1 MASWGLRLR
10 GKSTR
15 WHTRTFPK
23 LLTLARFALARSV
36 RVLGALERCGRGAVE
51 IGELEQKQAV
61 MEQC

>member
-1 MASWGLRLR
+1 M
-10 GKSTR
+10 
-15 WHTRTFPK
+15 